1 MGIKILGLILFL
13 TLGGCAGGSL
23 KPTDVSRDQA
33 AKPQRVQEGTVIT
46 AYSVTIKGNTEAAQA
61 TGAALGAYA
70 ANRATKN
77 NNDVTQVLATAGG
90 AVAGSVVGNAVS
102 DLTLDRKGVN
112 IVIDLDTGG
121 VISVTQQIDSSAVFN
136 AGDSVYIINSGN
148 QIKVLPKR

>member
-1 MGIKILGLILFL
+1 MGLKLFAL
-13 TLGGCAGGSL
+13 TLCLVLSGCAGGSL

-46 AYSVTIKGNTEAAQA
+46 AYTVTIKGNTEAAQA

-77 NNDVTQVLATAGG
+77 NSDVAQVLATAGG
-90 AVAGSVVGNAVS
+90 AVIGSVAGNTVS

-112 IVIDLDTGG
+112 IVIKLDTGS
-121 VISVTQQIDSSAVFN
+121 VISVTQQVDANAVFN